1 MYLRT
6 VARVSPVRRAIADTL
21 KPCLCNSKITISSLN
36 RTTSDLPRTIEGKV
50 ASCRALPY
58 DADLR
63 DLRSHRSCI
72 EVIKIQSPDL
82 ARIHPPLTRG
92 LVARDQRGNRLR
104 LPRRG
109 QQVEV
114 ERQVKSR
121 EIRAVI

>member
-21 KPCLCNSKITISSLN
+21 KPCWCNSRITISSLN

-92 LVARDQRGNRLR
+92 AREALGGEPAHPVDG
-104 LPRRG
+104 LPRAAAG
-109 QQVEV
+109 AG
-114 ERQVKSR
+114 R
-121 EIRAVI
+121 EAPR

>member
-21 KPCLCNSKITISSLN
+21 KPCWGNSKITISSLN

-82 ARIHPPLTRG
+82 ARIHPPLTPGPVVLPVPGHR
-92 LVARDQRGNRLR
+92 
-104 LPRRG
+104 PRR
-109 QQVEV
+109 QP
-114 ERQVKSR
+114 RR
-121 EIRAVI
+121 HH